1 MAERAKTP
9 SLGRSPSV
17 DDWLEVAMDGRI
29 RVRTGK
35 VDIGQRISTAQAM
48 LVAEELDVPLD
59 RIDVLR
65 MVTGE
70 APDEGITS
78 GSNSMMDSGL
88 AVRLAAATARR
99 HMLTLAAE
107 HLGVSAD
114 TLEIGDGLIQSRGTN
129 RSVTYEELQGGKPF
143 GVDVDPEV
151 PFKAPG
157 NYRYIGRRVISRDL
171 PDIVTGA
178 YRFLHD
184 IRVPGMVHARVAR
197 PPHYDARLIA
207 LDADV
212 ARRVR
217 ENGMKIVED
226 GSFVAVAGPEEYAVI
241 RAAERLSATADW
253 DRGAGL
259 AVPDIYEALTSNRRE
274 SLPVEDDGRPQD
286 KPVPPLG
293 PPPATAAATLEARYD
308 KPYQLH
314 GSIGP
319 SAGFAVMEG
328 DTLAISSHSQ
338 GIYFLRS
345 AIAEAFGLDPEK
357 IRIDHVPGAGCYG
370 HNGADDAAFDAALV
384 ARALPGTPILLKW
397 TREEEHAWEPYGT
410 AMSMKMRG
418 SVDADGNVV
427 DWSQETYGDTFGMR
441 PRSGPNR
448 AGSARLLSGRF
459 LADPPPIFVPKPAM
473 ERHIGIHRNLDPIY
487 TFPERRLVK
496 NLVRDLPLR
505 TSALRTLGAYGNV
518 FAIESF
524 MDELAE
530 AAGIEPV
537 RVRLRPLADGRAR
550 ACIEAV
556 AKRMDFTGAA
566 GDGLGRGIAFA
577 RYKNLKAYAAVGV
590 ELEVTDAAEV
600 VLRRAVLVADA
611 GEVVD
616 PDGTAAQYDGGF
628 LQAASWTLYEQATWD
643 REGITSRDWESYP
656 ILRFG
661 NVPEIETVLLERP
674 GEPFLGAGEAVAGPA
689 AAAIANAIYGATGIR
704 LRGLPFTPDAIRA
717 AAMEV

>member
-1 MAERAKTP
+1 MAERATTP
-9 SLGRSPSV
+9 SIAKSPSV
-17 DDWLEVAMDGRI
+17 DDWLEVASDGRI
-29 RVRTGK
+29 RIRTGK

-48 LVAEELDVPLD
+48 LAAEELDVPLE

-65 MVTGE
+65 TVTGE

-99 HMLTLAAE
+99 HMLALAAE
-107 HLGVSAD
+107 HLGVAVD
-114 TLEIGDGLIQSRGTN
+114 TLDVEDGLIQSRSTN
-129 RSVTYEELQGGKPF
+129 RSVTYEDLQGGKPF
-143 GVDVDPEV
+143 GIDIDPEV
-151 PFKAPG
+151 PFKAPAA
-157 NYRYIGRRVISRDL
+157 YRYVGKQVVSRDL
-171 PDIVTGA
+171 PDIVTGK

-184 IRVPGMVHARVAR
+184 IQVPGMLHARVAR

-207 LDADV
+207 LDADA

-217 ENGMKIVED
+217 DAGMQIVDD
-226 GSFVAVAGPEEYAVI
+226 GSFVAVAGPDEYAVI

-253 DRGAGL
+253 DRGSGL
-259 AVPDIYEALTSNRRE
+259 SVPDIYEALTSNRRE
-274 SLPVEDDGRPQD
+274 SLPVENDGRPQD

-293 PPPATAAATLEARYD
+293 PPPAAAATTLEARFD

-319 SAGFAVMEG
+319 SAGFAVMDG
-328 DTLAISSHSQ
+328 DTLNVSSHSQ

-345 AIAEAFGLDPEK
+345 AIAEAFGMDPEK

-410 AMSMKMRG
+410 AMSMTMRA
-418 SVDADGNVV
+418 SLDADGNVV
-427 DWSQETYGDTFGMR
+427 HWSQESYGDTFGMR

-459 LADPPPIFVPKPAM
+459 LADPPPVFIPKPAM
-473 ERHIGIHRNLDPIY
+473 DRHIGIHRNLDPIY
-487 TFPERRLVK
+487 TFAERRLVK

-530 AAGIEPV
+530 AAGTDPV
-537 RVRLRPLADGRAR
+537 TFRLNHLADQRAR
-550 ACIEAV
+550 DCVEAL
-556 AKRMDFTGAA
+556 AKRFDLSA
-566 GDGLGRGIAFA
+566 GDGVGRGIAFA

-600 VLRRAVLVADA
+600 LLRRAVLVADA

-628 LQAASWTLYEQATWD
+628 IQAASWTLYEQATWD
-643 REGITSRDWESYP
+643 RDGITSRDWETYP

-661 NVPEIETVLLERP
+661 NVPEIETVLMERP

-689 AAAIANAIYGATGIR
+689 AAAIANAIYSATGLR
-704 LRGLPFTPDAIRA
+704 LRRLPFTPDAIRA
-717 AAMEV
+717 AAMEG

>member
-1 MAERAKTP
+1 MAERATTP
-9 SLGRSPSV
+9 SIAKSPSV
-17 DDWLEVAMDGRI
+17 DDWLEVASDGRI
-29 RVRTGK
+29 RIRTGK

-48 LVAEELDVPLD
+48 LAAEELDVPLD
-59 RIDVLR
+59 RIDVVR
-65 MVTGE
+65 TVTGE

-99 HMLTLAAE
+99 HMLALAAE
-107 HLGVSAD
+107 HLGVGVE
-114 TLEIGDGLIQSRGTN
+114 TLDVEDGLIQSRGTN
-129 RSVTYEELQGGKPF
+129 RSVTYEDLQGGQPF
-143 GVDVDPEV
+143 GIDIDPGV
-151 PFKAPG
+151 PFKAPAD
-157 NYRYIGRRVISRDL
+157 YRYIGKRVGSRDMA
-171 PDIVTGA
+171 DIVTGA
-178 YRFLHD
+178 HGFLHD
-184 IRVPGMVHARVAR
+184 MRVPGMLHARVAR
-197 PPHYDARLIA
+197 PPHYDARLRA
-207 LDADV
+207 LDADA

-217 ENGMKIVED
+217 DAGMKIVED
-226 GSFVAVAGPEEYAVI
+226 GSFVAVAGPDEFAVI

-253 DRGAGL
+253 DRGSGL
-259 AVPDIYEALTSNRRE
+259 SVPDIYEALTSNRRE
-274 SLPVEDDGRPQD
+274 SLPVENDGRPQD

-293 PPPATAAATLEARYD
+293 PPPANAVTTLEARFD

-319 SAGFAVMEG
+319 SAGFAVMDG
-328 DTLAISSHSQ
+328 DTLKVSSHSQ

-345 AIAEAFGLDPEK
+345 AIAEAFGMDPEQ
-357 IRIDHVPGAGCYG
+357 IRIEHVPGAGCYG

-410 AMSMKMRG
+410 AMSMTMRA
-418 SVDADGNVV
+418 SLDAEGNVI
-427 DWSQETYGDTFGMR
+427 DWSQESYGDTFGMR

-459 LADPPPIFVPKPAM
+459 LADPPPVFIPKPAM

-530 AAGIEPV
+530 AAGTDPV
-537 RVRLRPLADGRAR
+537 TFRLRHLADPRAR
-550 ACIEAV
+550 DCVEAL
-556 AKRMDFTGAA
+556 AKHFDLSA
-566 GDGLGRGIAFA
+566 GDGLCRGIAFA

-600 VLRRAVLVADA
+600 VLKRAVLVADA

-628 LQAASWTLYEQATWD
+628 IQAASWTLYEQATWD
-643 REGITSRDWESYP
+643 RDGITSRDWETYP

-661 NVPEIETVLLERP
+661 NVPEIETVLMERP

-689 AAAIANAIYGATGIR
+689 AAAIANAIYSAIGLR
-704 LRGLPFTPDAIRA
+704 LRRLPFTPDAIRA
-717 AAMEV
+717 AAMEG

>member
-1 MAERAKTP
+1 MAERATTP
-9 SLGRSPSV
+9 SIAKSPSV
-17 DDWLEVAMDGRI
+17 DDWLEVASDGRI
-29 RVRTGK
+29 RIRTGK

-48 LVAEELDVPLD
+48 LAAEELDVPLE

-65 MVTGE
+65 TVTGE

-99 HMLTLAAE
+99 HMLALAAE
-107 HLGVSAD
+107 HLGVAVD
-114 TLEIGDGLIQSRGTN
+114 TLDVEDGLIQSRGTN
-129 RSVTYEELQGGKPF
+129 RSVTYENLQGGKPF
-143 GVDVDPEV
+143 GIDIDPAV
-151 PFKAPG
+151 PFKAPAD
-157 NYRYIGRRVISRDL
+157 YRYIGKRVGSRDL

-178 YRFLHD
+178 YGFLHD
-184 IRVPGMVHARVAR
+184 IRVPGMLHARVAR
-197 PPHYDARLIA
+197 PPHYDARLRS
-207 LDADV
+207 LDADA

-217 ENGMKIVED
+217 DAGMKIVED
-226 GSFVAVAGPEEYAVI
+226 GSFVAVAGPDEYAVI

-259 AVPDIYEALTSNRRE
+259 SVPDIYEALTSNRRE
-274 SLPVEDDGRPQD
+274 SLPVENDGRPQD

-293 PPPATAAATLEARYD
+293 PPPANAATTLEARFD

-319 SAGFAVMEG
+319 SAGFAVMDG
-328 DTLAISSHSQ
+328 DTLNVSSHSQ

-345 AIAEAFGLDPEK
+345 AIAEAFGMDPEK
-357 IRIDHVPGAGCYG
+357 IRIEHVPGAGCYG

-410 AMSMKMRG
+410 AMSMTMRA
-418 SVDADGNVV
+418 SLDADGNVV
-427 DWSQETYGDTFGMR
+427 HWSQESYGDTFGMR

-459 LADPPPIFVPKPAM
+459 LADPPPVFVPKPAM

-530 AAGIEPV
+530 AAGTDPV
-537 RVRLRPLADGRAR
+537 TFRLRHLADPRAR
-550 ACIEAV
+550 DCVEAL
-556 AKRMDFTGAA
+556 AKRFDLSAE
-566 GDGLGRGIAFA
+566 DGLGRGIAFA

-600 VLRRAVLVADA
+600 VLRRTVLVADA

-628 LQAASWTLYEQATWD
+628 IQAASWTLYEQATWD
-643 REGITSRDWESYP
+643 RDGITSRDWETYP

-661 NVPEIETVLLERP
+661 NVPEIETVLMERP

-689 AAAIANAIYGATGIR
+689 AAAIANAIYSATGLR
-704 LRGLPFTPDAIRA
+704 LRRLPFTPDAIRA
-717 AAMEV
+717 AAMEG

>member
-1 MAERAKTP
+1 MAERATTP
-9 SLGRSPSV
+9 SIAKSPSV
-17 DDWLEVAMDGRI
+17 DDWLEVASDGRI
-29 RVRTGK
+29 RIRTGK

-48 LVAEELDVPLD
+48 LAAEELDVPLD

-65 MVTGE
+65 TVTGE

-99 HMLTLAAE
+99 HMLALAAE
-107 HLGVSAD
+107 HLGVAAD
-114 TLEIGDGLIQSRGTN
+114 TLDVEDGLIQSRGTN
-129 RSVTYEELQGGKPF
+129 RSVTYEDLQGGKPF
-143 GVDVDPEV
+143 GIDIDPEV

-157 NYRYIGRRVISRDL
+157 DYRYIGKHVGSRDMA
-171 PDIVTGA
+171 DIVTGD

-184 IRVPGMVHARVAR
+184 ISVPGMLHARVAR

-207 LDADV
+207 LDADA

-217 ENGMKIVED
+217 DAGMKIVED
-226 GSFVAVAGPEEYAVI
+226 GSFVAVAGPDEYAVI
-241 RAAERLSATADW
+241 RAAERLSTTADW
-253 DRGAGL
+253 DRGTGL
-259 AVPDIYEALTSNRRE
+259 SVPDIYEALTSNRRE
-274 SLPVEDDGRPQD
+274 SLPVENDGRPQD

-293 PPPATAAATLEARYD
+293 PPPANATATLEARFD

-319 SAGFAVMEG
+319 SAGFAVMDG
-328 DTLAISSHSQ
+328 DTLNVSSHSQ

-345 AIAEAFGLDPEK
+345 AIAEAFGMDPEK
-357 IRIDHVPGAGCYG
+357 IRIEHVPGAGCYG

-410 AMSMKMRG
+410 AMSMTMRA
-418 SVDADGNVV
+418 SLDADGNVV
-427 DWSQETYGDTFGMR
+427 HWSQESYGDTFGMR

-459 LADPPPIFVPKPAM
+459 LADPPPVFVPKPAM

-530 AAGIEPV
+530 AAGTDPV
-537 RVRLRPLADGRAR
+537 TFRLNHLADQRAR
-550 ACIEAV
+550 DCVEAL
-556 AKRMDFTGAA
+556 AKRFDLSA
-566 GDGLGRGIAFA
+566 GDGVGRGIAFA

-600 VLRRAVLVADA
+600 VLKQAMLVADA

-628 LQAASWTLYEQATWD
+628 IQAASWTLYEQATWD
-643 REGITSRDWESYP
+643 RDGITSRDWETYP

-689 AAAIANAIYGATGIR
+689 AAAIANAIYSATGLR
-704 LRGLPFTPDAIRA
+704 LRRLPFTPDAIRA
-717 AAMEV
+717 AAMEG